1 MGGRKGGSLAI
12 EVKSGRA
19 EYIYSQAAHMETQ
32 AKGHKSCDISCT
44 VCTRDIHDLHP
55 EQQEEVKNRLKAAGS
70 PILGMLPR
78 KSDLDARCIRFV
90 KAKAGSSHVQ

>member
-1 MGGRKGGSLAI
+1 MCIS
-12 EVKSGRA
+12 VKEMKYNKEG
-19 EYIYSQAAHMETQ
+19 SQAAHMETQ